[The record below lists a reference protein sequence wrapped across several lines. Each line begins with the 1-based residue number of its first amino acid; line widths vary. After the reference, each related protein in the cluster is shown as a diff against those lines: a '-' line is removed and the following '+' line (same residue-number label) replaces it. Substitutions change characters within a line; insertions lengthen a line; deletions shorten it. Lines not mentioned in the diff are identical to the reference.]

1 MLIKHLNYLVALDR
15 AKHFGRA
22 AAECKVSQPSLS
34 AAIRQLEIEL
44 DVPIVE
50 RGQRFQGFTQEGKVV
65 LAWARQIL
73 SDCDRMNQELESM
86 SKGLSGRLRIGVVP
100 TALPAIGHISSQFHT
115 KYPHVTI
122 GLHSMTSAEIQ
133 AGLDNFEL
141 DLGLTYLDNEPLAEV
156 RSIPLYAERYYLLTG
171 QAVPN
176 VLGDT
181 MTWTRA
187 AKTPLCLLS
196 ADNQNRRIID
206 SIFRELGCAP
216 AIEVEANSMTA
227 LAAHVQSGAWST
239 IVPKQFIDLMGL
251 PKAARAYRLIE
262 PDISHVMGF
271 VIAKREPVSPLAQ
284 AMLSIP
290 LRVPE

>member
-15 AKHFGRA
+15 EKHFGRA
-22 AAECKVSQPSLS
+22 AAECRVSQPSLS

-100 TALPAIGHISSQFHT
+100 TALPAMGHISTQFHA
-115 KYPHVTI
+115 KYPQVAIT
-122 GLHSMTSAEIQ
+122 LNSMTSVEIQ
-133 AGLDNFEL
+133 KGLDNFEL
-141 DLGLTYLDNEPLAEV
+141 DLGLTYLDNEPLDEV

-171 QAVPN
+171 HPIADVE
-176 VLGDT
+176 GDT
-181 MTWTRA
+181 VTW
-187 AKTPLCLLS
+187 AKASRTPLCLLS
-196 ADNQNRRIID
+196 NDNQNRRIID
-206 SIFRELGCAP
+206 SIFRDVGCAP

-251 PKAARAYRLIE
+251 PGNARAYRLIE

-284 AMLSIP
+284 AMLSIAV
-290 LRVPE
+290 RVPD